1 MPRKPRRAPERA
13 PDPLDEYSTW
23 DIRIAKSIYYGI
35 IIASI
40 ITILGIWLTLIG
52 WLLETG
58 RMDDILALGPGI
70 GALIIIGII
79 AGHLFLLVLF
89 YTLFRGGILKLCRRL
104 FKDRVLAKKYEDYT
118 TLRLLIAVTL
128 IVIYMFL
135 ITLVV
140 YILPSFFWSLVANL
154 WIYMI
159 TEFNPGEWILTV
171 GIFLFIII
179 LLVYLGFVLWNH
191 GVYAVLKRVKRIE
204 EEEEIEQEIKREQ
217 LKAMEEDELME
228 VYEKQTGKRAIYR
241 GKQTKGYQAWK
252 KKYLG

>member
-23 DIRIAKSIYYGI
+23 DIRIAKIIYYGI
-35 IIASI
+35 ILASV
-40 ITILGIWLTLIG
+40 ITILGIWLTILG
-52 WLLETG
+52 TG
-58 RMDDILALGPGI
+58 IMNEILSLGPGFV
-70 GALIIIGII
+70 ALIIIGII

-135 ITLVV
+135 ITLIV
-140 YILPSFFWSLVANL
+140 YIIPSFLWNLVANTWL
-154 WIYMI
+154 YMV
-159 TEFNPGEWILTV
+159 TNFNPGEWVLTV
-171 GIFLFIII
+171 GIFMFVII

-217 LKAMEEDELME
+217 LKSMEEDELMQ
-228 VYEKQTGKRAIYR
+228 VYEKQTGKKAIYR
-241 GKQTKGYQAWK
+241 GKETKGYQAWK